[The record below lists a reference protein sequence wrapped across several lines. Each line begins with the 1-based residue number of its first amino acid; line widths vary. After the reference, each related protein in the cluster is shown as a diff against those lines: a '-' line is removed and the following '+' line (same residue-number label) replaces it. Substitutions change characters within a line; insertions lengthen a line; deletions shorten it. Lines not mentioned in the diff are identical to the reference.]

1 MFMQSI
7 DDNLLVQR
15 YINGEEAALAELISR
30 HKRRVYSYI
39 FLILRKKELSEDI
52 FQDTFVKVIHTLKRG
67 QYQEEGKF
75 LPWVLRI
82 AHNLIIDH
90 FRREKKMPM
99 VQTLLNQEGE
109 PTDIF
114 SVLPLVQP
122 GQPAMEE
129 SAFRLQVRSMVNHL
143 PAEQREVLMMRM
155 YYDMSFKEIADVTN
169 VSINTALGR
178 MRYALLNL
186 RKKMRDQQLE
196 ESVLQ
201 Y

>member
-7 DDNLLVQR
+7 DDNHLVQH
-15 YINGEEAALAELISR
+15 YINGDESALTELISR
-30 HKRRVYSYI
+30 HKRRVFSYI
-39 FLILRKKELSEDI
+39 YMTLRKKELSEDI
-52 FQDTFVKVIHTLKRG
+52 FQDTFLKVIHTLKRG

-99 VQTLLNQEGE
+99 VQTLLNHEGE

-114 SVLPLVQP
+114 SILPLVHP
-122 GQPAMEE
+122 GKPAMEE
-129 SAFRLQVRSMVNHL
+129 HAFRHQVRTMVNHL
-143 PAEQREVLMMRM
+143 PTEQREVLMMRM

-178 MRYALLNL
+178 MRYAILNL
-186 RKKMRDQQLE
+186 RKKMKDHQLE
-196 ESVLQ
+196 ESML
-201 Y
+201 